1 MRKSPQ
7 LILAAGFL
15 GLMLAGSVYAQEAK
29 KEAAKPAEPTGK
41 DLAFNNRKGN
51 CLACHMMPGVP
62 DAVTSTNIGPPLVAM
77 KARFPDRAKLRDQVW
92 DATKANPGS
101 SMPPFGKHLILSDKE
116 IDLIVDF
123 VHGL

>member
-7 LILAAGFL
+7 LMLAAGFM
-15 GLMLAGSVYAQEAK
+15 GLVLASGVYAADEAK
-29 KEAAKPAEPTGK
+29 TAAKPEPTGK
-41 DLAFNNRKGN
+41 DLAFNNKKGN
-51 CLACHMMPGVP
+51 CLACHLMPGVP
-62 DAVTSTNIGPPLVAM
+62 DAVTSATIGPPLVAM

-92 DATKANPGS
+92 DATKVNPGS

-116 IDLIVDF
+116 IDKIVDF